1 MSRKTRSPI
10 RSMLERGGLAG
21 LAVKDGVRGARF
33 TVKQGARRL
42 AHEVKSA
49 AKSAAKRSP
58 QIESIRSIST
68 LVEPLEFAARTTVEL
83 LKSADHAL
91 FDALSADGPFRAMS
105 VPLRPSNEYFRGDSV
120 DLRGFTQDHFW
131 RYRHWAVLAHRE
143 KVFVHEL
150 EIERAGEQVGERVRS
165 GLEGSGARAGASRPL
180 SATDID
186 AELILA
192 LGATDIFSPPLGAD
206 QECAPPAHQL
216 AWPAT
221 VTVVLAGA
229 IAGACR
235 TAGRPIATL
244 DALVLGKE
252 LASGGRE
259 AWERALRAADP
270 AASLSTWLASV
281 LRHV

>member
-1 MSRKTRSPI
+1 MSRKTRSPL

-49 AKSAAKRSP
+49 ARSAAKRSP
-58 QIESIRSIST
+58 QIESIRTIST

-105 VPLRPSNEYFRGDSV
+105 VPLRPSNEYFRSDSA

-131 RYRHWAVLAHRE
+131 RYRHWAVLTHRE

-150 EIERAGEQVGERVRS
+150 EIERAGEEVGRRVRAA
-165 GLEGSGARAGASRPL
+165 LEGAGASRPL

-186 AELILA
+186 AQLILA
-192 LGATDIFSPPLGAD
+192 LGGTDIFSPPLGAD
-206 QECAPPAHQL
+206 QECAPTSQQL

-235 TAGRPIATL
+235 NAGRPIATL

-259 AWERALRAADP
+259 AWERSLKAADP
-270 AASLSTWLASV
+270 ASGLSTWLGFV